1 MTVFGI
7 AMVKNEQDII
17 EPVIEHMLEQVDHII
32 VADNMS
38 TDLTYDIL
46 ETYPVT
52 LIRDTEVAY
61 EQSRKM
67 TALAMRAKSEGAD
80 WVVPFDADEI
90 WYSPHFDT
98 ISECLNNLTDAH
110 VVPADLYDHR
120 CSPLDPHLYNP
131 IRRMGYRTVNPG
143 SLQKVACRTFEK
155 LTIHMGNHNCDYG
168 GLLPKREEGQL
179 VVRHFPYRS
188 ADQFVS
194 KVRHGVAAIRKTDF
208 DESVGAHWRQYG
220 NILDSMGPQ
229 AIYDIYYQ
237 WYWFER
243 PTENGLIYDPAP
255 IK

>member
-17 EPVIEHMLEQVDHII
+17 EPVIEHMLTQVDHII

-46 ETYPVT
+46 KNYPIT
-52 LIRDTEVAY
+52 LIRDEEVAY
-61 EQSRKM
+61 EQSKKM
-67 TALAMRAKSEGAD
+67 TALAMQAKAAGAD

-98 ISECLNNLTDAH
+98 IKECLENLDGAH
-110 VVPADLYDHR
+110 VATADLYDHR
-120 CSPLDPHLYNP
+120 SSASDPHLYNP
-131 IRRMGYRTVNPG
+131 IKRMGYRTEKPG
-143 SLQKVACRTFEK
+143 PLQKVACK
-155 LTIHMGNHNCDYG
+155 VYDNLTIHMGNHNCDYN
-168 GLLPKREEGQL
+168 GLEPKRVDGQL

-194 KVRHGVAAIRKTDF
+194 KVRHGVAAIKKTQFSD
-208 DESVGAHWRQYG
+208 DVGAHWRQYG
-220 NILDSMGPQ
+220 EILDTRGPQ
-229 AIYDIYYQ
+229 GIYDIYYQ
-237 WYWFER
+237 WFWFEN
-243 PTENGLIYDPAP
+243 PLEHEMIYDPAP